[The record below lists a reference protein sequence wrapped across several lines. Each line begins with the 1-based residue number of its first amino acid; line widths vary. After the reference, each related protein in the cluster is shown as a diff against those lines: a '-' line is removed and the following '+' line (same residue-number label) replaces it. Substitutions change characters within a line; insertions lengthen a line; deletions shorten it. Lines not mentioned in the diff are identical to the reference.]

1 MKDQKTIEMELINGI
16 LAIENEKEK
25 KNMKKEEVKQEVAVE
40 VKKEE
45 VKDEAKPKKERK
57 AKTEKKEKEQKV
69 VVSIKAMNNSEM
81 KDLFINNGCAV
92 YTKASDESKV
102 VYNTFGTKSRILQ
115 QGKAYQ
121 LLLTNGH
128 KKVKDSVVESTNDD
142 TARFIKW
149 YDKLSVDDKKAVV
162 GYDQIMNTK
171 LSASE
176 MPRER
181 TVKIVSFDLLVK
193 FIKYMATF
201 AENQPIVA
209 EAK

>member
-1 MKDQKTIEMELINGI
+1 MKDQKAIEMELINGI

-25 KNMKKEEVKQEVAVE
+25 KNMKKEEVKQEVE

-45 VKDEAKPKKERK
+45 TKKEVKPKKERK
-57 AKTEKKEKEQKV
+57 AKTEKKEKEQKAV
-69 VVSIKAMNNSEM
+69 ISIKAMNNSEM

-92 YTKASDESKV
+92 YTKASDDSKV
-102 VYNTFGTKSRILQ
+102 VYNTFGTKSRVLQ

-149 YDKLSVDDKKAVV
+149 YDKLSADDKKQVV